1 MPNWCTTSYA
11 LIGERKEVR
20 SLYNKMKRLQE
31 RKTPIIPNGFGVA
44 WLGCLVKSLGKDP
57 KGVYCRGRWYN
68 LKLSDEGV
76 LTFDTEHAWSRPV
89 EVEML
94 IESAFPSVK
103 IYFLEEELGMPPGT
117 SSSRSS
123 STKNPKGWSTIPK
136 KRPSGA
142 CQNSQGSRSRPG
154 KRRISTSPRS
164 TRLRMRPMEKDVS
177 GYIEPKF
184 VKKKKRWKRW
194 NNSTKWNSSERWGP
208 YE

>member
-103 IYFLEEELGMPPGT
+103 IYFREEELGMDIFQTNDESARYFKQQVIIDEESDGMEYYT
-117 SSSRSS
+117 EEEAFMRLSEL
-123 STKNPKGWSTIPK
+123 T
-136 KRPSGA
+136 
-142 CQNSQGSRSRPG
+142 G
-154 KRRISTSPRS
+154 KQVTTWEEADFYISAFNEAQDEADGEGRIWVHRA
-164 TRLRMRPMEKDVS
+164 E
-177 GYIEPKF
+177 IC
-184 VKKKKRWKRW
+184 
-194 NNSTKWNSSERWGP
+194 
-208 YE
+208 

>member
-31 RKTPIIPNGFGVA
+31 RKTPIVPNGFGVA

-103 IYFLEEELGMPPGT
+103 IYFLEEELGMDIFQTNDISGEFFKQTIIIDEESEGMEYYDEEGALKHLSELMGRSVT
-117 SSSRSS
+117 SWDEA
-123 STKNPKGWSTIPK
+123 KEAVNEINDAQDE
-136 KRPSGA
+136 SGGEGHIWLHKA
-142 CQNSQGSRSRPG
+142 DIC
-154 KRRISTSPRS
+154 
-164 TRLRMRPMEKDVS
+164 
-177 GYIEPKF
+177 
-184 VKKKKRWKRW
+184 
-194 NNSTKWNSSERWGP
+194 
-208 YE
+208 